1 MKPFNLE
8 AAKRGDP
15 IVTRDMREAKFI
27 VHVPEAN
34 PSFRINVLINGEI
47 FSLSE
52 TGNYWEGTKASTND
66 LFMAPKKR
74 TVWVNL
80 YVIHCQLRYQFTTEK
95 EANEY
100 DRLGA
105 ERIGGKAYPIEVEE

>member
-52 TGNYWEGTKASTND
+52 TGNYWEGIKASTND
-66 LFMAPKKR
+66 LFMAPEKR

-80 YVIHCQLRYQFTTEK
+80 YPQNIPYPYPFDSEEKADQF
-95 EANEY
+95 ASLH
-100 DRLGA
+100 R
-105 ERIGGKAYPIEVEE
+105 